1 MNSIFL
7 PKTLFFIVIFLCS
20 GGCAYYNTFYN
31 AQQYYKEAEKI
42 RLQKEG
48 KSIPI
53 TALDKYGKT
62 IQKCQKVLSDYPE
75 SKFRTDAFLLMA
87 KSKYYRKDYDLA
99 IDDLRI
105 VTQDGDDNQIEEAQ
119 YLRALCKW
127 KKGNAQTGI
136 NELTIL
142 LNISP
147 SKEIQSKCHLSL
159 AEIAQELKDSDL
171 AMSHLLDGAKLTK
184 SRDQKGVI
192 YGRLAE
198 MAFNKEDYDI
208 AKDSYANVI
217 TNSLSKEQI
226 ENAHLQLLKILR
238 IQKNYK
244 AASRKIKGMLTDDK
258 FKRISGNLELELV
271 QLYRAQGEI
280 SEIET
285 RLESIVND
293 YQRTL
298 VSAEAYYLLGKIY
311 TSQKWDLKK
320 AKEYFDQVSKESSKS
335 LFSPMAKSLSKA
347 IGTYQEA
354 QKDLETHLTI
364 LTQDTTQISTEL
376 DTPVFDPETGE
387 KTSGGMRFDPETG
400 EDIIETLNPLVS
412 VVIPDRTIPELYYQ
426 LADLEAFSF
435 KRYTQGIQYL
445 NQINSEY
452 PESPFHAKSIFAMA
466 FMFENMADSAN
477 AQSTRDHLLE
487 SFPNSEYAAY
497 ISEDVQVEKKKQETL
512 YTKAESQI
520 TSNPDNAIQLLKESI
535 RTDEKSDLAVSAA
548 YTISYHYD
556 QSAEID
562 SALKYYQWI
571 QDNHPRSEQSLS
583 AAKRFQTL
591 QMVLSSIDTVTDS
604 ISIIRDDN

>member
-7 PKTLFFIVIFLCS
+7 PKTLFFVVIFLCS

-31 AQQYYKEAEKI
+31 AQQYYEEAEKI

-48 KSIPI
+48 KTIPI

-87 KSKYYRKDYDLA
+87 KSKFYRKDYDLA
-99 IDDLRI
+99 IDDIRI
-105 VTQDGDDNQIEEAQ
+105 VTQEGNDNQIEEAQ

-136 NELTIL
+136 DELTRL
-142 LNISP
+142 LQISN

-217 TNSLSKEQI
+217 TNSLSKEKI

-258 FKRISGNLELELV
+258 FKRIAGNLELELV

-280 SEIET
+280 SEIEI

-293 YQRTL
+293 YKRTP

-311 TSQKWDLKK
+311 TSQKWDLNK

-364 LTQDTTQISTEL
+364 LSQDTTQVSTES
-376 DTPVFDPETGE
+376 DTSVFDPETGE
-387 KTSGGMRFDPETG
+387 A
-400 EDIIETLNPLVS
+400 IIETLNPLVS
-412 VVIPDRTIPELYYQ
+412 SVTPDRTIPELYYQ

-435 KRYTQGIQYL
+435 KRYAQGIQYL

-452 PESPFHAKSIFAMA
+452 PESPFHAKSIFTMA
-466 FMFENMADSAN
+466 FMFENMADSVN
-477 AQSTRDHLLE
+477 AQSTRDLLLE

-497 ISEDVQVEKKKQETL
+497 ISEDVKVEKKKQEIL
-512 YTKAESQI
+512 YSKAESQI

-535 RTDEKSDLAVSAA
+535 SLDEKSDLAVSAA
-548 YTISYHYD
+548 YTISYYYD

-571 QDNHPRSEQSLS
+571 QDNHPRSDQSLS
-583 AAKRFQTL
+583 AAKRVQTL
-591 QMVLSSIDTVTDS
+591 QMVLSSIETVTDS

>member
-7 PKTLFFIVIFLCS
+7 PKTLFFVVIFLCS

-31 AQQYYKEAEKI
+31 AQQYYEEAEKI

-48 KSIPI
+48 KNIPI

-87 KSKYYRKDYDLA
+87 KSKFYRKDYDLA
-99 IDDLRI
+99 IDDIRI
-105 VTQDGDDNQIEEAQ
+105 VTQEGNDKQIEEAQ
-119 YLRALCKW
+119 YLRAQCKW

-136 NELTIL
+136 DELTRL
-142 LNISP
+142 LQIAN

-171 AMSHLLDGAKLTK
+171 AMYHLIEGARLTK
-184 SRDQKGVI
+184 NRDQKGVI

-208 AKDSYANVI
+208 AKDGYANVI
-217 TNSLSKEQI
+217 TNSLSKEKI

-258 FKRISGNLELELV
+258 FKRIAGNLELELV

-293 YQRTL
+293 YRRTP

-311 TSQKWDLKK
+311 TSQKWDLNK

-335 LFSPMAKSLSKA
+335 LFSPMGKSQSKA

-364 LTQDTTQISTEL
+364 LTQDSTQVLTEL

-387 KTSGGMRFDPETG
+387 A
-400 EDIIETLNPLVS
+400 IIETINPLVS
-412 VVIPDRTIPELYYQ
+412 VVTPDRTIPELYYQ

-452 PESPFHAKSIFAMA
+452 PESPFHAKSIFTMA
-466 FMFENMADSAN
+466 FMFENMADSVN
-477 AQSTRDHLLE
+477 ARSTRDHLLE

-497 ISEDVQVEKKKQETL
+497 ISEDVKVEKKKQEIL
-512 YTKAESQI
+512 YSKAESQV

-535 RTDEKSDLAVSAA
+535 SLDEKSDLAVSAA
-548 YTISYHYD
+548 YTISYYYD

-571 QDNHPRSEQSLS
+571 QDNHPRSDQSHS
-583 AAKRFQTL
+583 AAKRVQTL
-591 QMVLSSIDTVTDS
+591 QMVLSSIETVTDS

>member
-7 PKTLFFIVIFLCS
+7 PKTLFFVVIFLCS

-31 AQQYYKEAEKI
+31 AQQYYEEAEKI

-48 KSIPI
+48 KTIPI

-87 KSKYYRKDYDLA
+87 KSKFYRKDYDLA
-99 IDDLRI
+99 IDDIRI
-105 VTQDGDDNQIEEAQ
+105 VTQEGNDNQIEEAQ

-171 AMSHLLDGAKLTK
+171 AMYHLIEGARLTK
-184 SRDQKGVI
+184 NRDQKGVI

-208 AKDSYANVI
+208 AKDGYANVI
-217 TNSLSKEQI
+217 TNSLSKEKI

-258 FKRISGNLELELV
+258 FKRIAGNLELELV

-293 YQRTL
+293 YPRTP

-311 TSQKWDLKK
+311 TSQKWDLNK

-335 LFSPMAKSLSKA
+335 LFSPMGKSLSKA

-364 LTQDTTQISTEL
+364 LTQDTTQISTES
-376 DTPVFDPETGE
+376 DTSVFDPETGE
-387 KTSGGMRFDPETG
+387 A
-400 EDIIETLNPLVS
+400 IIETLNPLVS
-412 VVIPDRTIPELYYQ
+412 AVTPDRTIPELYYQ

-435 KRYTQGIQYL
+435 KRYAQGIQYL

-452 PESPFHAKSIFAMA
+452 PESPFHAKSIFTMA
-466 FMFENMADSAN
+466 FMFENMADSVN

-497 ISEDVQVEKKKQETL
+497 ISEDVKVEKKKQEMF
-512 YTKAESQI
+512 YSKAESQI

-535 RTDEKSDLAVSAA
+535 RLDEKSDLAVSAA

-571 QDNHPRSEQSLS
+571 QDNHPRSDQSLS
-583 AAKRFQTL
+583 AAKRVQTL
-591 QMVLSSIDTVTDS
+591 QMVLSSIETVTDS
-604 ISIIRDDN
+604 VSIIRDDN

>member
-31 AQQYYKEAEKI
+31 AQQYYEEAEKI
-42 RLQKEG
+42 RMQKEG
-48 KSIPI
+48 KTIPI

-87 KSKYYRKDYDLA
+87 KSKFYRKDYDLA
-99 IDDLRI
+99 IDDIRI
-105 VTQDGDDNQIEEAQ
+105 VTQEGNDKQIEEAQ
-119 YLRALCKW
+119 YLRAQCKW

-136 NELTIL
+136 DELTRL
-142 LNISP
+142 LQISN

-171 AMSHLLDGAKLTK
+171 AMYHLIEGARLTK
-184 SRDQKGVI
+184 NRDQKGVI

-208 AKDSYANVI
+208 AKDGYANVI
-217 TNSLSKEQI
+217 TNSLSKEKI

-258 FKRISGNLELELV
+258 FKRIAGNLELELV

-293 YQRTL
+293 YPRTP

-311 TSQKWDLKK
+311 TSQKWDLNK

-364 LTQDTTQISTEL
+364 LKQDSTQVSTEL
-376 DTPVFDPETGE
+376 DT
-387 KTSGGMRFDPETG
+387 
-400 EDIIETLNPLVS
+400 LNPIVS
-412 VVIPDRTIPELYYQ
+412 VVTPDRTIPELYYQ

-435 KRYTQGIQYL
+435 KRYAQGIQYL

-452 PESPFHAKSIFAMA
+452 PESPFHAKSIFTMA
-466 FMFENMADSAN
+466 FMFENMADSVN
-477 AQSTRDHLLE
+477 AQSTRDLLLE

-497 ISEDVQVEKKKQETL
+497 ISEDVKVEKKKQEMF
-512 YTKAESQI
+512 YSKAESQI

-535 RTDEKSDLAVSAA
+535 RLDEKSDLAVSAA

-571 QDNHPRSEQSLS
+571 QDNHPRSDQSHS
-583 AAKRFQTL
+583 AAKRVQTL
-591 QMVLSSIDTVTDS
+591 QMVLSSIETVTDS

>member
-7 PKTLFFIVIFLCS
+7 PKTLFFVVIFLCS

-31 AQQYYKEAEKI
+31 AQQYYEEAEKI

-48 KSIPI
+48 KTIPI

-87 KSKYYRKDYDLA
+87 KSKFYRKDYDLA
-99 IDDLRI
+99 IDDIRI
-105 VTQDGDDNQIEEAQ
+105 VTQEGNDNQIEEAQ

-217 TNSLSKEQI
+217 TNSLSKEKI

-258 FKRISGNLELELV
+258 FKRIAGNLELELV

-293 YQRTL
+293 YPRTP

-335 LFSPMAKSLSKA
+335 LFSPMGKSLSKA

-364 LTQDTTQISTEL
+364 LTQDTTQISTES
-376 DTPVFDPETGE
+376 DTSVFDPETGE
-387 KTSGGMRFDPETG
+387 A
-400 EDIIETLNPLVS
+400 IIETLNPLVS
-412 VVIPDRTIPELYYQ
+412 AVTPDRTIPELYYQ

-435 KRYTQGIQYL
+435 KRYAQGIQYL

-452 PESPFHAKSIFAMA
+452 PESPFHAKSIFTMA
-466 FMFENMADSAN
+466 FMFENMADSVN

-497 ISEDVQVEKKKQETL
+497 ISEDVKVEKKKQEIL
-512 YTKAESQI
+512 YSKAESQV

-535 RTDEKSDLAVSAA
+535 SLDEKSDLAVSAA
-548 YTISYHYD
+548 YTISYYYD

-571 QDNHPRSEQSLS
+571 QDNHPRSDQSLS

-591 QMVLSSIDTVTDS
+591 QMVLSSIETVTDS
-604 ISIIRDDN
+604 VSIIRDDN

>member
-7 PKTLFFIVIFLCS
+7 PKTLFFVVIFLCS

-31 AQQYYKEAEKI
+31 AQQYYEEAEKI

-48 KSIPI
+48 KTIPI

-87 KSKYYRKDYDLA
+87 KSKFYRKDYDLA
-99 IDDLRI
+99 IDDIRI
-105 VTQDGDDNQIEEAQ
+105 VTQEGNDKQIEEAQ
-119 YLRALCKW
+119 YLRAQCKW

-136 NELTIL
+136 DELTRL
-142 LNISP
+142 LQIAN

-171 AMSHLLDGAKLTK
+171 AMYHLIEGARLTK
-184 SRDQKGVI
+184 NRDQKGVI

-208 AKDSYANVI
+208 AKDGYANVI
-217 TNSLSKEQI
+217 TNSLSKEKI

-258 FKRISGNLELELV
+258 FKRIAGNLELELV

-293 YQRTL
+293 YRRTP

-311 TSQKWDLKK
+311 TSQKWDLNK

-364 LTQDTTQISTEL
+364 LMQDSTQVSTEL
-376 DTPVFDPETGE
+376 D
-387 KTSGGMRFDPETG
+387 
-400 EDIIETLNPLVS
+400 TLNPLVS
-412 VVIPDRTIPELYYQ
+412 AVTPDRTIPELYYQ

-452 PESPFHAKSIFAMA
+452 PESPFHAKSIFTMA
-466 FMFENMADSAN
+466 FMFENMADSVN
-477 AQSTRDHLLE
+477 ARSTRDHLLE

-497 ISEDVQVEKKKQETL
+497 ISEDVKVEKKKQEIL
-512 YTKAESQI
+512 YSKAESQV

-535 RTDEKSDLAVSAA
+535 SLDEKSDLAVSAA
-548 YTISYHYD
+548 YTISYYYD

-571 QDNHPRSEQSLS
+571 QDNHPRSDQSHS
-583 AAKRFQTL
+583 AAKRVQTL
-591 QMVLSSIDTVTDS
+591 QMVLSSIETVTDS

>member
-7 PKTLFFIVIFLCS
+7 PKTLFFVVIILCS

-48 KSIPI
+48 KTIPI

-99 IDDLRI
+99 IDDIRI
-105 VTQDGDDNQIEEAQ
+105 VTQEGNENQIEEAQ

-217 TNSLSKEQI
+217 TNSLSKEKI

-258 FKRISGNLELELV
+258 FKRIAGNLELELV

-293 YQRTL
+293 YPRTP

-335 LFSPMAKSLSKA
+335 LFSPMGKSLSKA

-364 LTQDTTQISTEL
+364 LTQDTTQISTES
-376 DTPVFDPETGE
+376 DTSVFDPESGE
-387 KTSGGMRFDPETG
+387 A
-400 EDIIETLNPLVS
+400 IIETLNPLISAVT
-412 VVIPDRTIPELYYQ
+412 PDRTIPELYYQ

-435 KRYTQGIQYL
+435 KRYAQGIQYL

-452 PESPFHAKSIFAMA
+452 PESSFHAKSIFTMA
-466 FMFENMADSAN
+466 FMFENMADSVN
-477 AQSTRDHLLE
+477 AQSTRNHLLE

-497 ISEDVQVEKKKQETL
+497 ISEDVKVEKKKQEIL
-512 YTKAESQI
+512 YSKAESQV

-535 RTDEKSDLAVSAA
+535 SLDEKSDLAVSAA

-556 QSAEID
+556 QSTEID

-571 QDNHPRSEQSLS
+571 QDNHPRSDQYHS
-583 AAKRFQTL
+583 AAKRVQTL
-591 QMVLSSIDTVTDS
+591 QMVLSSIETVTDT
-604 ISIIRDDN
+604 INIIRDDN

>member
-7 PKTLFFIVIFLCS
+7 PKTLFFVVIILCS
-20 GGCAYYNTFYN
+20 GGCAYFNTFYN

-48 KSIPI
+48 KTIPI

-99 IDDLRI
+99 IDDIRI
-105 VTQDGDDNQIEEAQ
+105 VTQEGNENQIEEAQ

-217 TNSLSKEQI
+217 TNSLSKEKI

-258 FKRISGNLELELV
+258 FKRIAGNLELELV

-293 YQRTL
+293 YPRTP
-298 VSAEAYYLLGKIY
+298 VSAEAYYFLGKIY

-335 LFSPMAKSLSKA
+335 LFSPMGKSLSKA

-364 LTQDTTQISTEL
+364 LTQDTTQISTES
-376 DTPVFDPETGE
+376 DTSVFDPESGE
-387 KTSGGMRFDPETG
+387 A
-400 EDIIETLNPLVS
+400 IIETLNPLISAVT
-412 VVIPDRTIPELYYQ
+412 PDRTIPELYYQ

-435 KRYTQGIQYL
+435 KRYAQGIQYL

-452 PESPFHAKSIFAMA
+452 PESSFHAKSIFTMA
-466 FMFENMADSAN
+466 FMFENMADSVN
-477 AQSTRDHLLE
+477 AQSTRNHLLE

-497 ISEDVQVEKKKQETL
+497 ISEDVKVEKKKQEIL
-512 YTKAESQI
+512 YSKAESQV

-535 RTDEKSDLAVSAA
+535 SLDEKSDLAVSAA

-556 QSAEID
+556 QSTEID

-571 QDNHPRSEQSLS
+571 QDNHPRSDQYHS
-583 AAKRFQTL
+583 AAKRVQTL
-591 QMVLSSIDTVTDS
+591 QMVLSSIETVTDT
-604 ISIIRDDN
+604 INIIRDDN

>member
-7 PKTLFFIVIFLCS
+7 PKTLFFVVIFLCS

-31 AQQYYKEAEKI
+31 AQQYYEEAEKI

-48 KSIPI
+48 KTIPI

-87 KSKYYRKDYDLA
+87 KSKFYRKDYDLA
-99 IDDLRI
+99 IDDIRI
-105 VTQDGDDNQIEEAQ
+105 VTQEGNDNQIEEAQ

-217 TNSLSKEQI
+217 TNSLSKEKI

-258 FKRISGNLELELV
+258 FKRIAGNLELELV

-293 YQRTL
+293 YPRTP

-335 LFSPMAKSLSKA
+335 LFSPMGKSLSKA

-364 LTQDTTQISTEL
+364 LTQDTTQISTES
-376 DTPVFDPETGE
+376 DTSVFDPETGE
-387 KTSGGMRFDPETG
+387 A
-400 EDIIETLNPLVS
+400 IIETLNPLVS
-412 VVIPDRTIPELYYQ
+412 AVTPDRTIPELYYQ

-435 KRYTQGIQYL
+435 KRYAQGIQYL

-452 PESPFHAKSIFAMA
+452 PESPFHAKSIFTMA
-466 FMFENMADSAN
+466 FMFENMADSVN

-497 ISEDVQVEKKKQETL
+497 ISEDVKVEKKKQEIL
-512 YTKAESQI
+512 YSKAESQI

-535 RTDEKSDLAVSAA
+535 RLDEKSDLAVSAA

-571 QDNHPRSEQSLS
+571 QDNHPRSDQSLS
-583 AAKRFQTL
+583 AAKRVQTL

>member
-7 PKTLFFIVIFLCS
+7 PKTLFFVVIFLCS

-31 AQQYYKEAEKI
+31 AQQYYEEAEKI

-48 KSIPI
+48 KTIPI

-87 KSKYYRKDYDLA
+87 KSKFYRKDYDLA
-99 IDDLRI
+99 IDDIRI
-105 VTQDGDDNQIEEAQ
+105 VTQEGNDNQIEEAQ

-217 TNSLSKEQI
+217 TNSLSKEKI

-258 FKRISGNLELELV
+258 FKRIAGNLELELV

-293 YQRTL
+293 YPRTP

-335 LFSPMAKSLSKA
+335 LFSPMGKSLSKA

-364 LTQDTTQISTEL
+364 LTQDTTQISTES
-376 DTPVFDPETGE
+376 DTSVFDPETGE
-387 KTSGGMRFDPETG
+387 A
-400 EDIIETLNPLVS
+400 IIETLNPLVS
-412 VVIPDRTIPELYYQ
+412 AVTPDRTIPELYYQ

-435 KRYTQGIQYL
+435 KRYAQGIQYL

-452 PESPFHAKSIFAMA
+452 PESPFHAKSIFTMA
-466 FMFENMADSAN
+466 FMFENMADSVN

-497 ISEDVQVEKKKQETL
+497 ISEDVKVEKKKQEIL
-512 YTKAESQI
+512 YSKAESQI

-535 RTDEKSDLAVSAA
+535 SLDEKSDLAVSAA
-548 YTISYHYD
+548 YTISYYYD

-571 QDNHPRSEQSLS
+571 QDNHPRSDQSLS
-583 AAKRFQTL
+583 AAKRVQTL

>member
-7 PKTLFFIVIFLCS
+7 PKTLFFVVIFLCS

-31 AQQYYKEAEKI
+31 AQQYYEEAEKI

-48 KSIPI
+48 KTIPI

-87 KSKYYRKDYDLA
+87 KSKFYRKDYDLA
-99 IDDLRI
+99 IDDIRI
-105 VTQDGDDNQIEEAQ
+105 VTQEGNDKQIEEAQ
-119 YLRALCKW
+119 YLRAQCKW

-136 NELTIL
+136 DELTKL
-142 LNISP
+142 LQISD

-171 AMSHLLDGAKLTK
+171 AMSHLQEGAKLTK
-184 SRDQKGVI
+184 NRDQKSAI

-208 AKDSYANVI
+208 AKDGYANVI
-217 TNSLSKEQI
+217 TNSLSKEKI

-258 FKRISGNLELELV
+258 FKRIAGNLELELV

-293 YQRTL
+293 YPRTP

-311 TSQKWDLKK
+311 TSQKWDLNK

-364 LTQDTTQISTEL
+364 LTQDSTQVSTEL
-376 DTPVFDPETGE
+376 DT
-387 KTSGGMRFDPETG
+387 
-400 EDIIETLNPLVS
+400 LNPIVS
-412 VVIPDRTIPELYYQ
+412 VVTPDRTIPELYYQ

-452 PESPFHAKSIFAMA
+452 PESPFHAKSIFTMA
-466 FMFENMADSAN
+466 FMFENMADSVN

-497 ISEDVQVEKKKQETL
+497 ISEDVKVEKKKQEML
-512 YTKAESQI
+512 YSKAESQI

-535 RTDEKSDLAVSAA
+535 RLDEKSDLAVSAA

-571 QDNHPRSEQSLS
+571 QDNHPRSDQSLS

-591 QMVLSSIDTVTDS
+591 QMVLSSIETVTDS

>member
-7 PKTLFFIVIFLCS
+7 PKMLTFVVIILCS

-31 AQQYYKEAEKI
+31 AQQYYEEAEKI

-48 KSIPI
+48 KTIPI

-62 IQKCQKVLSDYPE
+62 IQKCQKVLTDYPE

-87 KSKYYRKDYDLA
+87 KSKFYRKDYDLA
-99 IDDLRI
+99 IDDIRI
-105 VTQDGDDNQIEEAQ
+105 VTQEGNDKQIEEAQ
-119 YLRALCKW
+119 YLRAQCKW

-136 NELTIL
+136 DELTKL
-142 LNISP
+142 LQISD

-159 AEIAQELKDSDL
+159 AEIAQELNDSDL
-171 AMSHLLDGAKLTK
+171 AMSHLQDGAKLTK
-184 SRDQKGVI
+184 NRDQKSAI

-208 AKDSYANVI
+208 AKDGYANVI
-217 TNSLSKEQI
+217 TNSLSKEKI

-244 AASRKIKGMLTDDK
+244 AASRKTKGMLTDDK
-258 FKRISGNLELELV
+258 FKRIAGNLEMELV

-293 YQRTL
+293 YPRTP

-311 TSQKWDLKK
+311 TSQKWDLNK

-364 LTQDTTQISTEL
+364 LTQDSTQASTEL
-376 DTPVFDPETGE
+376 DT
-387 KTSGGMRFDPETG
+387 
-400 EDIIETLNPLVS
+400 LNLIVS
-412 VVIPDRTIPELYYQ
+412 VVTPDRTIPELYYQ

-452 PESPFHAKSIFAMA
+452 PESPFHAKSIFTLA
-466 FMFENMADSAN
+466 FMFENMSDSVN
-477 AQSTRDHLLE
+477 AQSSRDHLLE

-497 ISEDVQVEKKKQETL
+497 ISEDVKVEKKKQEML
-512 YTKAESQI
+512 YSKAESQI

-535 RTDEKSDLAVSAA
+535 RLDQKSDLAVSAA

-571 QDNHPRSEQSLS
+571 QDNHPRSDQSLS
-583 AAKRFQTL
+583 AAKRFQIL
-591 QMVLSSIDTVTDS
+591 QMVLSSIETVTDS
-604 ISIIRDDN
+604 VSIIRDDN

>member
-7 PKTLFFIVIFLCS
+7 PKTLFFVVIFLCS

-31 AQQYYKEAEKI
+31 AQQYYEEAEKI

-48 KSIPI
+48 KTIPI

-87 KSKYYRKDYDLA
+87 KSKFYRKDYDLA
-99 IDDLRI
+99 IDDIRI
-105 VTQDGDDNQIEEAQ
+105 VAQEGNDNQIEEAQ

-217 TNSLSKEQI
+217 TNSLSKEKI

-258 FKRISGNLELELV
+258 FKRIAGNLELELV

-293 YQRTL
+293 YPRTP

-335 LFSPMAKSLSKA
+335 LFSPMGKSLSKA

-364 LTQDTTQISTEL
+364 LTQDTTQISTES
-376 DTPVFDPETGE
+376 DTSVFDPETGE
-387 KTSGGMRFDPETG
+387 A
-400 EDIIETLNPLVS
+400 IIETLNPLVS
-412 VVIPDRTIPELYYQ
+412 AVTPDRTIPELYYQ

-435 KRYTQGIQYL
+435 KRYAQGIQYL

-452 PESPFHAKSIFAMA
+452 PESPFHAKSIFTMA
-466 FMFENMADSAN
+466 FMFENMADSVN

-497 ISEDVQVEKKKQETL
+497 ISEDVKVEKKEQEIL
-512 YTKAESQI
+512 YSKAESQV

-535 RTDEKSDLAVSAA
+535 SLDEKSDLAVSAA
-548 YTISYHYD
+548 YTISYYYD

-571 QDNHPRSEQSLS
+571 QDNHPRSDQSLS
-583 AAKRFQTL
+583 AAKRVQTL

>member
-7 PKTLFFIVIFLCS
+7 PKTLFFVVIFLCS

-31 AQQYYKEAEKI
+31 AQQYYEEAEKI

-48 KSIPI
+48 KNIPI

-87 KSKYYRKDYDLA
+87 KSKFYRKDYDLA
-99 IDDLRI
+99 IDDIRI
-105 VTQDGDDNQIEEAQ
+105 VTQEGNDNQIEEAQ

-136 NELTIL
+136 DELTRL
-142 LNISP
+142 LQISN

-171 AMSHLLDGAKLTK
+171 AMYHLIEGARLTK
-184 SRDQKGVI
+184 NRDQKGVI

-208 AKDSYANVI
+208 AKDGYANVI
-217 TNSLSKEQI
+217 TNSLSKEKI

-258 FKRISGNLELELV
+258 FKRIAGNLELELV

-293 YQRTL
+293 YPRTP

-311 TSQKWDLKK
+311 TSQKWDLNK

-364 LTQDTTQISTEL
+364 LMQDSTQVSTEL
-376 DTPVFDPETGE
+376 DT
-387 KTSGGMRFDPETG
+387 
-400 EDIIETLNPLVS
+400 LNPIVS
-412 VVIPDRTIPELYYQ
+412 VVTPDRTIPELYYQ

-452 PESPFHAKSIFAMA
+452 PESPFHAKSIFTMA
-466 FMFENMADSAN
+466 FMFENMADSVN
-477 AQSTRDHLLE
+477 AQSTRDLLLE

-497 ISEDVQVEKKKQETL
+497 ISEDVKVEKKKQEMF
-512 YTKAESQI
+512 YSKAESQI

-535 RTDEKSDLAVSAA
+535 RLDEKSDLAVSAA
-548 YTISYHYD
+548 YTISYYYD

-571 QDNHPRSEQSLS
+571 QDNHPRSDQSHS
-583 AAKRFQTL
+583 AAKRVQTL
-591 QMVLSSIDTVTDS
+591 QMVLSSIETVTDS
-604 ISIIRDDN
+604 IIIIRDEN

>member
-7 PKTLFFIVIFLCS
+7 PKTLFFVVIFLCS

-31 AQQYYKEAEKI
+31 AQQYYEEAEKI

-48 KSIPI
+48 KNIPI

-87 KSKYYRKDYDLA
+87 KSKFYRKDYDLA
-99 IDDLRI
+99 IDDIRI
-105 VTQDGDDNQIEEAQ
+105 VTQEGNDKQIEEAQ
-119 YLRALCKW
+119 YLRAQCKW

-136 NELTIL
+136 DELTRL
-142 LNISP
+142 LQIAN

-171 AMSHLLDGAKLTK
+171 AMYHLIEGARLTK
-184 SRDQKGVI
+184 NRDQKGVI

-208 AKDSYANVI
+208 AKDGYANVI
-217 TNSLSKEQI
+217 TNSLSKEKI

-258 FKRISGNLELELV
+258 FKRIAGNLELELV

-293 YQRTL
+293 YPRTP

-311 TSQKWDLKK
+311 TSQKWDLNK

-364 LTQDTTQISTEL
+364 LSQDTTQVLTEL

-387 KTSGGMRFDPETG
+387 A
-400 EDIIETLNPLVS
+400 IIETINPLVS
-412 VVIPDRTIPELYYQ
+412 VVTPDRTIPELYYQ

-452 PESPFHAKSIFAMA
+452 PESPFHAKSIFTMA
-466 FMFENMADSAN
+466 FMFENMADSVN
-477 AQSTRDHLLE
+477 ARSTRDHLLE

-497 ISEDVQVEKKKQETL
+497 ISEDVKVEKKKQEIL
-512 YTKAESQI
+512 YSKAESQV

-535 RTDEKSDLAVSAA
+535 SLDEKSDLAVSAA
-548 YTISYHYD
+548 YTISYYYD

-571 QDNHPRSEQSLS
+571 QDNHPRSDQSHS
-583 AAKRFQTL
+583 AAKRVQTL
-591 QMVLSSIDTVTDS
+591 QMVLSSIETVTDS

>member
-7 PKTLFFIVIFLCS
+7 PKTLFFVVIFLCS

-31 AQQYYKEAEKI
+31 AQQYYEEAEKI

-48 KSIPI
+48 KTIPI

-87 KSKYYRKDYDLA
+87 KSKFYRKDYDLA
-99 IDDLRI
+99 IDDIRI
-105 VTQDGDDNQIEEAQ
+105 VTQEGNDNQIEEAQ

-136 NELTIL
+136 DELTRL
-142 LNISP
+142 LQISN

-217 TNSLSKEQI
+217 TNSLSKEKI

-258 FKRISGNLELELV
+258 FKRIAGNLELELV

-280 SEIET
+280 SEIEI

-293 YQRTL
+293 YKRTP

-311 TSQKWDLKK
+311 TSQKWDLNK
-320 AKEYFDQVSKESSKS
+320 AKEYFDQVSKESSKT

-364 LTQDTTQISTEL
+364 LTQDTTQVSTES
-376 DTPVFDPETGE
+376 DTSVFDPETGE
-387 KTSGGMRFDPETG
+387 A
-400 EDIIETLNPLVS
+400 IIETLNPLVS
-412 VVIPDRTIPELYYQ
+412 SVTPDRTIPELYYQ

-435 KRYTQGIQYL
+435 KRYAQGIQYL

-452 PESPFHAKSIFAMA
+452 PESPFHAKSIFTMA
-466 FMFENMADSAN
+466 FMFENMADSVN
-477 AQSTRDHLLE
+477 AQSTRNHLLE

-497 ISEDVQVEKKKQETL
+497 ISEDVKVEKKKQEIL
-512 YTKAESQI
+512 YSKAESQI

-535 RTDEKSDLAVSAA
+535 SLDEKSDLAVSAA

-571 QDNHPRSEQSLS
+571 QDNHPRSDQSLS
-583 AAKRFQTL
+583 AAKRVQTL
-591 QMVLSSIDTVTDS
+591 QMVLSSIETVTDS

>member
-7 PKTLFFIVIFLCS
+7 PKTLFFIVIILCY

-31 AQQYYKEAEKI
+31 AQQYYEEAEKI

-48 KSIPI
+48 KTIPI

-87 KSKYYRKDYDLA
+87 KSKFYRKDYDLA
-99 IDDLRI
+99 IDDIRI
-105 VTQDGDDNQIEEAQ
+105 VTQEGNDKQIEEAQ
-119 YLRALCKW
+119 YLRAQCKW

-136 NELTIL
+136 DELTRL
-142 LNISP
+142 LQISN

-171 AMSHLLDGAKLTK
+171 AMYHLIEGARLTK
-184 SRDQKGVI
+184 NRDHKGVI

-208 AKDSYANVI
+208 AKDGYANVI
-217 TNSLSKEQI
+217 TNSLSKEKI

-258 FKRISGNLELELV
+258 FKRIAGNLELELV

-293 YQRTL
+293 YPRTP

-311 TSQKWDLKK
+311 TSQKWDLNK

-335 LFSPMAKSLSKA
+335 LFSPMGKSQSKA

-364 LTQDTTQISTEL
+364 LTQDSTQASTEL
-376 DTPVFDPETGE
+376 DT
-387 KTSGGMRFDPETG
+387 
-400 EDIIETLNPLVS
+400 LNPIVS
-412 VVIPDRTIPELYYQ
+412 VVTPDRTIPELYYQ

-452 PESPFHAKSIFAMA
+452 PESPFHAKSIFTMA
-466 FMFENMADSAN
+466 FMFENMADSVN

-497 ISEDVQVEKKKQETL
+497 ISEDVKVEKKKQEMF
-512 YTKAESQI
+512 YSKAESQI

-535 RTDEKSDLAVSAA
+535 RLDEKSDLAVSAA

-571 QDNHPRSEQSLS
+571 QDNHPRSDQSLS

-591 QMVLSSIDTVTDS
+591 QMVLSSIETVTDS
-604 ISIIRDDN
+604 VSIIRDDN

>member
-7 PKTLFFIVIFLCS
+7 PKTIIFVVIFLCS

-31 AQQYYKEAEKI
+31 AQQYYEEAEKI

-48 KSIPI
+48 KTIPI

-62 IQKCQKVLSDYPE
+62 IQKCQKVLTDYPE

-87 KSKYYRKDYDLA
+87 KSKFYRKDYDFA
-99 IDDLRI
+99 IDDIRI
-105 VTQDGDDNQIEEAQ
+105 VIQEGNDKQIEEAQ
-119 YLRALCKW
+119 YLRAQCKW

-136 NELTIL
+136 DELTKL
-142 LNISP
+142 LQISD

-159 AEIAQELKDSDL
+159 AEIAQELNDSDL
-171 AMSHLLDGAKLTK
+171 AMSHLQEGAKLTK
-184 SRDQKGVI
+184 NRDQKSAI

-208 AKDSYANVI
+208 AKDGYANVI
-217 TNSLSKEQI
+217 TNSFSKEKI

-244 AASRKIKGMLTDDK
+244 AASRKIKGMLIDDK
-258 FKRISGNLELELV
+258 FKRIAGNLELELV

-293 YQRTL
+293 YPRTP

-311 TSQKWDLKK
+311 TSQKWDLNK

-335 LFSPMAKSLSKA
+335 LFSPMGKSLSKA
-347 IGTYQEA
+347 IRTYQEA
-354 QKDLETHLTI
+354 QKDLETHLTM
-364 LTQDTTQISTEL
+364 LSQDTTQVSTEL
-376 DTPVFDPETGE
+376 DTTVFDSETGE
-387 KTSGGMRFDPETG
+387 A
-400 EDIIETLNPLVS
+400 IIETLNPLVS
-412 VVIPDRTIPELYYQ
+412 VVTPDRTIPELYYQ

-435 KRYTQGIQYL
+435 KRYKQGIQYL

-452 PESPFHAKSIFAMA
+452 PESHFHAKSLFTMA
-466 FMFENMADSAN
+466 FIFENMADSVN

-497 ISEDVQVEKKKQETL
+497 ISEDVKVEKKKQEML
-512 YTKAESQI
+512 YSKAESQI
-520 TSNPDNAIQLLKESI
+520 TSNPDNAIQLFKESI
-535 RTDEKSDLAVSAA
+535 RLDETSDLAVSAA

-571 QDNHPRSEQSLS
+571 QDNHPRSDQSLS
-583 AAKRFQTL
+583 AAKRFQIL
-591 QMVLSSIDTVTDS
+591 QMVLSSIETVTDS
-604 ISIIRDDN
+604 VSIIRDDN

>member
-7 PKTLFFIVIFLCS
+7 PKTLFFVLIFLCT

-31 AQQYYKEAEKI
+31 AQQYYEEAEKI

-48 KSIPI
+48 KNIPI

-87 KSKYYRKDYDLA
+87 KSRFYRKDYDLA
-99 IDDLRI
+99 LDDLKI
-105 VTQDGDDNQIEEAQ
+105 VTQEGSDNQIEEAK
-119 YLRALCKW
+119 YLRAQCKW
-127 KKGNAQTGI
+127 KKGKAQTAI
-136 NELTIL
+136 DELTIL
-142 LNISP
+142 LQISN

-171 AMSHLLDGAKLTK
+171 AMSHLQKGAKLTK
-184 SRDQKGVI
+184 SRDQKSLV

-198 MAFNKEDYDI
+198 MAFNNEDYDI
-208 AKDSYANVI
+208 AKDGYANVI
-217 TNSLSKEQI
+217 TNSLSKEKI

-238 IQKNYK
+238 IQKKYK

-258 FKRISGNLELELV
+258 FKRIAGNLELELV

-285 RLESIVND
+285 RLQSIVND
-293 YQRTL
+293 YPRTP

-311 TSQKWDLKK
+311 TSQNWELNK

-335 LFSPMAKSLSKA
+335 LFSPMSKSLSKA
-347 IGTYQEA
+347 IETYQEA
-354 QKDLETHLTI
+354 QNDLEAHLTI
-364 LTQDTTQISTEL
+364 LSQDTTQGSSES
-376 DTPVFDPETGE
+376 D
-387 KTSGGMRFDPETG
+387 
-400 EDIIETLNPLVS
+400 TLNPSVS
-412 VVIPDRTIPELYYQ
+412 VVTPDRTIAELYYQ

-435 KRYTQGIQYL
+435 QRYTQGIQYL
-445 NQINSEY
+445 KQINSEY
-452 PESPFHAKSIFAMA
+452 PESPFHAKSLFTMA
-466 FMFENMADSAN
+466 FMFENMADTAN

-571 QDNHPRSEQSLS
+571 QDNHPRSDQSLS

>member
-1 MNSIFL
+1 
-7 PKTLFFIVIFLCS
+7 
-20 GGCAYYNTFYN
+20 
-31 AQQYYKEAEKI
+31 
-42 RLQKEG
+42 
-48 KSIPI
+48 
-53 TALDKYGKT
+53 
-62 IQKCQKVLSDYPE
+62 
-75 SKFRTDAFLLMA
+75 MA
-87 KSKYYRKDYDLA
+87 KSKFYRKDYDLA
-99 IDDLRI
+99 IDDIRI
-105 VTQDGDDNQIEEAQ
+105 VTQEGNDKQIEEAQ
-119 YLRALCKW
+119 YLRAQCKW

-136 NELTIL
+136 DELTRL
-142 LNISP
+142 LQIAN

-171 AMSHLLDGAKLTK
+171 AMYHLIEGARLTK
-184 SRDQKGVI
+184 NRDQKGVI

-208 AKDSYANVI
+208 AKDGYANVI
-217 TNSLSKEQI
+217 TNSLSKEKI

-258 FKRISGNLELELV
+258 FKRIAGNLELELV

-293 YQRTL
+293 YRRTP

-311 TSQKWDLKK
+311 TSQKWDLNK

-364 LTQDTTQISTEL
+364 LSQDTTQVLTEL

-387 KTSGGMRFDPETG
+387 A
-400 EDIIETLNPLVS
+400 IIETINPLVS
-412 VVIPDRTIPELYYQ
+412 VLTPDRTIPELYYQ

-452 PESPFHAKSIFAMA
+452 PESPFHAKSIFTMA
-466 FMFENMADSAN
+466 FMFENMADSVN
-477 AQSTRDHLLE
+477 ARSTRDHLLE

-497 ISEDVQVEKKKQETL
+497 ISEDVKVEKKKQEIL
-512 YTKAESQI
+512 YSKAESQV

-535 RTDEKSDLAVSAA
+535 SLDEKSDLAVSAA
-548 YTISYHYD
+548 YTISYYYD

-571 QDNHPRSEQSLS
+571 QDNHPRSDQSHS
-583 AAKRFQTL
+583 AAKRVQTL
-591 QMVLSSIDTVTDS
+591 QMVLSSIETVTDS

>member
-7 PKTLFFIVIFLCS
+7 PKTLFFVVIFLCS

-48 KSIPI
+48 KTIPI

-87 KSKYYRKDYDLA
+87 KSKFYRKDYDLA
-99 IDDLRI
+99 IDDIRI
-105 VTQDGDDNQIEEAQ
+105 VTQEGNDNQIEEAQ

-136 NELTIL
+136 DELTRL
-142 LNISP
+142 LQISH

-171 AMSHLLDGAKLTK
+171 AMSHLQEGAKLTK
-184 SRDQKGVI
+184 SRDQKSAI

-217 TNSLSKEQI
+217 TNSLSKEKI

-244 AASRKIKGMLTDDK
+244 AASRKIKGVLTDDK
-258 FKRISGNLELELV
+258 FKRIAGNLELELV

-293 YQRTL
+293 YQRTP

-311 TSQKWDLKK
+311 TSQKWDLNK

-364 LTQDTTQISTEL
+364 LMQDSTQASTEL
-376 DTPVFDPETGE
+376 DT
-387 KTSGGMRFDPETG
+387 
-400 EDIIETLNPLVS
+400 LNPIVS
-412 VVIPDRTIPELYYQ
+412 VVTPDRTIPELYYQ

-452 PESPFHAKSIFAMA
+452 PESPFHAKSIFTMA
-466 FMFENMADSAN
+466 FMFENMADSVN
-477 AQSTRDHLLE
+477 ARSTRDHLLE

-497 ISEDVQVEKKKQETL
+497 ISEDVKVEKKKQEIL
-512 YTKAESQI
+512 YSKAESQI

-535 RTDEKSDLAVSAA
+535 RLDEKSDLAVSAA

-571 QDNHPRSEQSLS
+571 QDNHPRSDQSHS
-583 AAKRFQTL
+583 AAKRVQTL
-591 QMVLSSIDTVTDS
+591 QMVLSSIETITDS

>member
-7 PKTLFFIVIFLCS
+7 PKTLFFVVIFLCS

-31 AQQYYKEAEKI
+31 AQQYYEEAEKI

-48 KSIPI
+48 KTIPI

-87 KSKYYRKDYDLA
+87 KSKFYRKDYDLA
-99 IDDLRI
+99 IDDIRI
-105 VTQDGDDNQIEEAQ
+105 VTQEGNDNQIEEAQ

-217 TNSLSKEQI
+217 TNSLSKEKI

-258 FKRISGNLELELV
+258 FKRIAGNLELELV

-293 YQRTL
+293 YPRTP

-335 LFSPMAKSLSKA
+335 LFSPMGKSLSKA

-364 LTQDTTQISTEL
+364 LTQDTTQISTES
-376 DTPVFDPETGE
+376 DTSVFDPETGE
-387 KTSGGMRFDPETG
+387 A
-400 EDIIETLNPLVS
+400 IIETLNPLVS
-412 VVIPDRTIPELYYQ
+412 AVTPDRTIPELYYQ

-435 KRYTQGIQYL
+435 KRYAQGIQYL

-452 PESPFHAKSIFAMA
+452 PESPFHAKSIFTMA
-466 FMFENMADSAN
+466 FMFENMADSVN

-497 ISEDVQVEKKKQETL
+497 ISEDVKVEKKKQEMF
-512 YTKAESQI
+512 YSKAESQI

-535 RTDEKSDLAVSAA
+535 RLDEKSDLAVSAA

-571 QDNHPRSEQSLS
+571 QDNHPRSDQSLS

-591 QMVLSSIDTVTDS
+591 QLVLSSIETVTDS
-604 ISIIRDDN
+604 VSIIRDDN

>member
-7 PKTLFFIVIFLCS
+7 PKTIIFVVIFLCS

-31 AQQYYKEAEKI
+31 AQQYYEEAEKI

-48 KSIPI
+48 KTIPI

-87 KSKYYRKDYDLA
+87 KSKFYRKDYDLA
-99 IDDLRI
+99 IDDIRI
-105 VTQDGDDNQIEEAQ
+105 VTQEGNDKQIEEAQ
-119 YLRALCKW
+119 YLRAQCKW

-136 NELTIL
+136 DELTKL
-142 LNISP
+142 LQISD

-159 AEIAQELKDSDL
+159 AEIAQELNDSDL
-171 AMSHLLDGAKLTK
+171 AMYHLIEGARLTK
-184 SRDQKGVI
+184 NRDHKGVI

-208 AKDSYANVI
+208 AKDGYANVI
-217 TNSLSKEQI
+217 TNSLSKEKI

-258 FKRISGNLELELV
+258 FKRIAGNLELELV

-293 YQRTL
+293 YPRTP

-311 TSQKWDLKK
+311 TSQKWDLNK

-335 LFSPMAKSLSKA
+335 LFSPMGKSLSKA

-364 LTQDTTQISTEL
+364 LTQDTTKISTEL
-376 DTPVFDPETGE
+376 ETPV
-387 KTSGGMRFDPETG
+387 FDPETG

-412 VVIPDRTIPELYYQ
+412 VVTPDRTIPELYYQ

-435 KRYTQGIQYL
+435 KRYAQGIQYL

-452 PESPFHAKSIFAMA
+452 PESPFHAKSIFTMA
-466 FMFENMADSAN
+466 FMFENMADSVN
-477 AQSTRDHLLE
+477 AQSTRDLLLE

-497 ISEDVQVEKKKQETL
+497 ISEDVKVEKKKQEMF
-512 YTKAESQI
+512 YSKAESQI

-535 RTDEKSDLAVSAA
+535 RLDEKSDLAVSAA

-571 QDNHPRSEQSLS
+571 QDNHPRSDQSLS
-583 AAKRFQTL
+583 AAKRVQTL
-591 QMVLSSIDTVTDS
+591 QMVLSSIETVTDS

>member
-31 AQQYYKEAEKI
+31 AQQYYEEAEKI

-48 KSIPI
+48 KNIPI

-87 KSKYYRKDYDLA
+87 KSKFYRKDYDLA
-99 IDDLRI
+99 IDDIRI
-105 VTQDGDDNQIEEAQ
+105 VTQEGNDKQIEEAQ
-119 YLRALCKW
+119 YLRAQCKW

-136 NELTIL
+136 DELTRL
-142 LNISP
+142 LQIAN

-171 AMSHLLDGAKLTK
+171 AMYHLIEGARLTK
-184 SRDQKGVI
+184 NRDQKGVI

-208 AKDSYANVI
+208 AKDGYANVI
-217 TNSLSKEQI
+217 TNSLSKEKI

-258 FKRISGNLELELV
+258 FKRIAGNLELELV

-293 YQRTL
+293 YRRTP

-311 TSQKWDLKK
+311 TSQKWDLNK

-364 LTQDTTQISTEL
+364 LSQDTTQVLTEL

-387 KTSGGMRFDPETG
+387 A
-400 EDIIETLNPLVS
+400 IIETINPLVS
-412 VVIPDRTIPELYYQ
+412 VVTPDRTIPELYYQ

-452 PESPFHAKSIFAMA
+452 PESPFHAKSIFTMA
-466 FMFENMADSAN
+466 FMFENMADSVN
-477 AQSTRDHLLE
+477 ARSTRDHLLE

-497 ISEDVQVEKKKQETL
+497 ISEDVKVEKKKQEIL
-512 YTKAESQI
+512 YSKAESQV

-535 RTDEKSDLAVSAA
+535 SLDEKSDLAVSAA
-548 YTISYHYD
+548 YTISYYYD

-571 QDNHPRSEQSLS
+571 QDNHPRSDQSHS
-583 AAKRFQTL
+583 AAKRVQTL
-591 QMVLSSIDTVTDS
+591 QMVLSSIETVTDS

>member
-347 IGTYQEA
+347 IGAYQEA
-354 QKDLETHLTI
+354 EKDLETHLTI
-364 LTQDTTQISTEL
+364 LTQDTTQISTES
-376 DTPVFDPETGE
+376 DTSVFDPETGE
-387 KTSGGMRFDPETG
+387 A
-400 EDIIETLNPLVS
+400 IIETLNPLVS
-412 VVIPDRTIPELYYQ
+412 AVTPDRTIPELYYQ

-435 KRYTQGIQYL
+435 KRYTKGIQYL

-452 PESPFHAKSIFAMA
+452 PESPFHAKSIFTMA
-466 FMFENMADSAN
+466 FMFENMADSVN

-497 ISEDVQVEKKKQETL
+497 ISEDVKVEKKKQEIL
-512 YTKAESQI
+512 YSKAESQV

-535 RTDEKSDLAVSAA
+535 ILNEKSDLAVSAA

-556 QSAEID
+556 QSTEID

-571 QDNHPRSEQSLS
+571 QDNHPRSDQYHS
-583 AAKRFQTL
+583 AAKRVQTL
-591 QMVLSSIDTVTDS
+591 QMVLSSIETVTDT
-604 ISIIRDDN
+604 INIIRDDN

>member
-31 AQQYYKEAEKI
+31 AQQYYEEAEKI
-42 RLQKEG
+42 RMQKEG

-87 KSKYYRKDYDLA
+87 KSKFYRKDYDLA
-99 IDDLRI
+99 IDDIRI
-105 VTQDGDDNQIEEAQ
+105 VTQEGNDKQIEEAQ
-119 YLRALCKW
+119 YLRAQCKW

-136 NELTIL
+136 DELTRL
-142 LNISP
+142 LQISN

-171 AMSHLLDGAKLTK
+171 AMYHLIEGARLTK
-184 SRDQKGVI
+184 NRDQKGVI

-208 AKDSYANVI
+208 AKDGYANVI
-217 TNSLSKEQI
+217 TNSLSKEKI

-258 FKRISGNLELELV
+258 FKRIAGNLELELV

-293 YQRTL
+293 YPRTP

-311 TSQKWDLKK
+311 TSQKWDLNK

-364 LTQDTTQISTEL
+364 LTQDSTQVSTEL
-376 DTPVFDPETGE
+376 DT
-387 KTSGGMRFDPETG
+387 
-400 EDIIETLNPLVS
+400 LNPIVS
-412 VVIPDRTIPELYYQ
+412 VVTPDRTIPELYYQ

-435 KRYTQGIQYL
+435 KRYAQGIQYL

-452 PESPFHAKSIFAMA
+452 PESPFHAKSIFTMA
-466 FMFENMADSAN
+466 FMFENMADSVN
-477 AQSTRDHLLE
+477 AQSTRDLLLE

-497 ISEDVQVEKKKQETL
+497 ISEDVKVEKKKQEMF
-512 YTKAESQI
+512 YSKAESQI

-535 RTDEKSDLAVSAA
+535 RLDEKSDLAVSAA

-571 QDNHPRSEQSLS
+571 QDNHPRSDQSHS
-583 AAKRFQTL
+583 AAKRVQTL
-591 QMVLSSIDTVTDS
+591 QMVLSSIETVTDS